1 MVMLAQLVRALVCG
15 AGGRRF
21 ESGTS
26 PLKIKSN
33 DMSIF
38 FRISYGLIYLE
49 YAQGM

>member
-26 PLKIKSN
+26 PHVQL
-33 DMSIF
+33 
-38 FRISYGLIYLE
+38 LLV
-49 YAQGM
+49 